1 MNAAHSELA
10 TSSASP
16 YMGAHLASPLTLVR
30 NAGFN
35 LLGTAWALA
44 VLILAMPRLF
54 AHLGATA
61 FGLFSLAWIVI
72 GYLGFLDIGVN
83 RAATKFVSQYMA
95 EANKESANQI
105 ACTAV
110 AANCFMG
117 IAGGLAVLV
126 VGFGLCRY
134 VFHTSPI
141 LHDQVPIVI
150 YTVALAV
157 PLLLIQGV
165 FRAVLSSFQKFGLI
179 NGVDAIATTL
189 QWGAA
194 SVLAWKGTG
203 VGWVVMSTVG
213 ARIICIIIYGWTLH
227 RLLPD
232 LLWFQ
237 NSHLHGLRRLAWFG
251 GWVTVSQMLSPLL
264 AALDR
269 LLIASFL
276 SLEAVTLYF
285 VPSESIGRIRLLP
298 NSLAGTLY
306 PAFSERGSVVD
317 IVQLR
322 RLYER
327 SVRYLLLL
335 LLPATLFLLVLGPDL
350 FSIWMGPPFA
360 RQTSTVV
367 RILAVGILAN
377 ALAPVPYNL
386 LQAVGHPDIT
396 GKLHL
401 LEVPLYLIFCLAL
414 IPHWGIA
421 GAATASTLRFTLDS
435 ALLFWA
441 AHRHCECSL
450 QGALESSFFR
460 IVALNSILA
469 LLLSAVRIVCIH
481 SWSRILFGLTLFALS
496 LVAGWLFETDS
507 VEKPRLVLILKAL
520 VGKLAA

>member
-1 MNAAHSELA
+1 MNAADAELA
-10 TSSASP
+10 SSSSP
-16 YMGAHLASPLTLVR
+16 YMAAHLASPLILVR

-35 LLGTAWALA
+35 LLGTVWALA

-61 FGLFSLAWIVI
+61 FGLFSLAWILI

-95 EANKESANQI
+95 EGNKESANQI
-105 ACTAV
+105 AWTAV
-110 AANCFMG
+110 VANCFMG
-117 IAGGLAVLV
+117 LAGGLAVLV
-126 VGFGLCRY
+126 VGFGLCCY
-134 VFHTSPI
+134 ALHIPLI
-141 LHDQVPIVI
+141 LRDQVPIVI
-150 YTVALAV
+150 YAIALAV

-165 FRAVLSSFQKFGLI
+165 FRAILSSFQKFGLI
-179 NGVDAIATTL
+179 NLVDGVATTL
-189 QWGAA
+189 QWSAA
-194 SVLAWKGTG
+194 GVLAWKGSG

-213 ARIICIIIYGWTLH
+213 ARIVCIVIYGWALH
-227 RLLPD
+227 RFLPD
-232 LLWFQ
+232 LLWFH
-237 NSHLHGLRRLAWFG
+237 SWHLHGLRRLAWFG
-251 GWVTVSQMLSPLL
+251 GWVTVSQLLSPLL
-264 AALDR
+264 AAMDR

-285 VPSESIGRIRLLP
+285 VPSESIGRVRVLP

-306 PAFSERGSVVD
+306 PAFSERGSIAD
-317 IVQLR
+317 TVQLR

-335 LLPATLFLLVLGPDL
+335 LLPGTLFLLVLGPDL
-350 FSIWMGPPFA
+350 FSLWMGPPFA

-386 LQAVGHPDIT
+386 LQAVGRPDIT

-401 LEVPLYLIFCLAL
+401 LEVPLYLVFCLAL
-414 IPHWGIA
+414 VPYWGIA
-421 GAATASTLRFTLDS
+421 GAATANTLRFTVDS

-450 QGALESSFFR
+450 HGALESSFPR
-460 IVALNSILA
+460 IVALNSILT
-469 LLLSAVRIVCIH
+469 LLLSAVRVVCIH
-481 SWSRILFGLTLFALS
+481 SWSRILFGLA
-496 LVAGWLFETDS
+496 LVALALLASWLFEADS
-507 VEKPRLVLILKAL
+507 MEKPRLVVILKAL
-520 VGKLAA
+520 VGKSAA